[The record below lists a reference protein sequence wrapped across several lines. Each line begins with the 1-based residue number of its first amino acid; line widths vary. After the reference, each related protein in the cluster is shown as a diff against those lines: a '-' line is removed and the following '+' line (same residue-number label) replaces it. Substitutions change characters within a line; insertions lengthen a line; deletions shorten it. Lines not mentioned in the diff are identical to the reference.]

1 MRFWS
6 RLLVPI
12 AILIIVILIG
22 TYSYHRVEGW
32 RTLDSLYFTVI
43 TITTIGYGD
52 FAPVTDAGKI
62 ITIIFPFLG
71 IGIAFYL
78 FSLLGRYAFSKHM
91 RERLRDAG
99 RLRSRSGIRKVKR

>member
-6 RLLVPI
+6 RLFVPI
-12 AILIIVILIG
+12 VILIIVILIG
-22 TYSYHRVEGW
+22 TYSYQSVEGW

-52 FAPVTDAGKI
+52 FAPVTDTGKI

-78 FSLLGRYAFSKHM
+78 FSLLGRYMFSRQM

-99 RLRSRSGIRKVKR
+99 RLRGKRGVRKVNR